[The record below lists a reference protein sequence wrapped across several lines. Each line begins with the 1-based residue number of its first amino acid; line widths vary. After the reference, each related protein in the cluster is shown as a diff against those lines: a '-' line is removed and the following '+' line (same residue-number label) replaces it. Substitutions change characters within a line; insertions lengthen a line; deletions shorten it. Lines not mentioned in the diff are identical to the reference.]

1 MEKLSTEWEPP
12 KSPIT
17 HVTPKTPL
25 IPHDSNLTHDET
37 EDVVEDVV
45 AATLG
50 VESESLG
57 VVHGAGL
64 IIDLLRK
71 AELSQ
76 SNEQQANLGWFR
88 GCGCGKRGKAFFR

>member
-1 MEKLSTEWEPP
+1 MESCLLNGSPLSHPSHT
-12 KSPIT
+12 S
-17 HVTPKTPL
+17 HPKTPL

-57 VVHGAGL
+57 VVHGAGF

-71 AELSQ
+71 AGLSQ
-76 SNEQQANLGWFR
+76 LNEQQANLG
-88 GCGCGKRGKAFFR
+88 